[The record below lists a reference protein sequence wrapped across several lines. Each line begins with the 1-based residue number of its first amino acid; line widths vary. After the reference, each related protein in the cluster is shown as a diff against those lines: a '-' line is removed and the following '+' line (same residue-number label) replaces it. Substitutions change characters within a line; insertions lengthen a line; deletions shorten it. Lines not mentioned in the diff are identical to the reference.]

1 MKKKILIIGIL
12 ILSISNVSFSGIFG
26 GGGGGPLEVIE
37 IGENV
42 RVNAISKIE
51 QTKATLEAIQQTKNQ
66 IVQLKNDALNLNKW
80 AGTILQETLGISQQD
95 INNLLEIQRLTTD
108 LYVDAK
114 NFEKNWK
121 KEFEIDFTK
130 LDPRQLGQTHDKTI
144 EDINNLNKDLLKY
157 KKEMEPKARD
167 LKKNIETFNRRNSQ
181 VTGNV
186 DSLQLGNE
194 IMTAIYSSI
203 NNLTATYQERELIK
217 QELLLKEEVLK
228 EVNAEAKKKSRLYET
243 KRIPSDSSYEVYY
256 F

>member
-1 MKKKILIIGIL
+1 MKLKGLLFIGIL
-12 ILSISNVSFSGIFG
+12 LSSIPSFSGLFGG
-26 GGGGGPLEVIE
+26 GGGGGPLPVIE

-42 RVNAISKIE
+42 KVNAVAKIE

-95 INNLLEIQRLTTD
+95 INNLLDIQRLSTD
-108 LYVDAK
+108 LYTDAK

-121 KEFEIDFTK
+121 KEFELDFTK
-130 LDPRQLGQTHDKTI
+130 LDPRQLGQNHDQTL
-144 EDINNLNKDLLKY
+144 ENINNLNKDLLRFQ
-157 KKEMEPKARD
+157 KEMERD
-167 LKKNIETFNRRNSQ
+167 ASNLKKNVEKYNSRNAQ

-194 IMTAIYSSI
+194 IMNSIYSSI
-203 NNLTATYQERELIK
+203 NSLTVAYKE
-217 QELLLKEEVLK
+217 QELLKHKKEMLEKK
-228 EVNAEAKKKSRLYET
+228 EKIIKAEIKKDSRVYET

>member
-1 MKKKILIIGIL
+1 MKIKNLLFVGIL
-12 ILSISNVSFSGIFG
+12 LFSIPSFSGLFG
-26 GGGGGPLEVIE
+26 GGGGGPLPVIE

-42 RVNAISKIE
+42 KVNAVAKIE

-95 INNLLEIQRLTTD
+95 INNLLDIQRLSTD
-108 LYVDAK
+108 LYTDAK

-121 KEFEIDFTK
+121 KEFELDFTK
-130 LDPRQLGQTHDKTI
+130 LDPRQLGQTHEQTI
-144 EDINNLNKDLLKY
+144 KDINNLNKDLMKY
-157 KKEMEPKARD
+157 KKEMEPKAKD
-167 LKKNIETFNRRNSQ
+167 LKKSVETFNKRNAQ

-203 NNLTATYQERELIK
+203 NNLTATYQERELLK
-217 QELLLKEEVLK
+217 QELLLKEQVLK
-228 EVNAEAKKKSRLYET
+228 EVNAKEKRNSRIYET
-243 KRIPSDSSYEVYY
+243 QRIPSNSTEEVYY